1 MLIQQSPIYNVD
13 LYNKMSCKYKTKTMS
28 DDLGKLSPAY
38 SFSMYHPPFFLAHSF
53 ELKIYSEL
61 SLTPNLHYHSSS
73 HLQRQKFQ
81 DCQIHCSMNTRQ
93 DTFFLCLWTYH
104 TSNQYHQ
111 PLSRKNS
118 SNSNKQGK
126 KTVRDMSIHFP
137 LFFMLRRLSCFTKFH
152 FLIKQVA
159 TLTTY

>member
-1 MLIQQSPIYNVD
+1 MNLFGILLAFFLLFMLIQQSPIYNVD

-93 DTFFLCLWTYH
+93 DTFFFCV
-104 TSNQYHQ
+104 SE
-111 PLSRKNS
+111 
-118 SNSNKQGK
+118 
-126 KTVRDMSIHFP
+126 
-137 LFFMLRRLSCFTKFH
+137 
-152 FLIKQVA
+152 
-159 TLTTY
+159 LTTHLISTTNHYQERTAAIATNKGKRQ